1 VESIRTIPEVDDV
14 FVHID
19 PKELDEW
26 KDDPETDRLAGI
38 RPDGEGGDGNGS

>member
-1 VESIRTIPEVDDV
+1 MPEIDDV

-19 PKELDEW
+19 PRELDEW

-38 RPDGEGGDGNGS
+38 RPDGDGEDDGTS